1 MIDAILILMALAM
14 VVEAAMVILLTR
26 QVEQQRANMLTI
38 QRNMLELH
46 RRLNQYYEELAR

>member
-38 QRNMLELH
+38 QRSMLELH
-46 RRLNQYYEELAR
+46 RRVNQYYEELSR

>member
-38 QRNMLELH
+38 QRRMLELH
-46 RRLNQYYEELAR
+46 RRVNQYYEDLAR